1 MTGWNRSL
9 DIVMEQKKGCL
20 GGSFFCA
27 DPVSIRESTGT
38 LCTFKAFFPGNDE
51 AFL

>member
-9 DIVMEQKKGCL
+9 DIVMEQKKGCS
-20 GGSFFCA
+20 GSFFCA